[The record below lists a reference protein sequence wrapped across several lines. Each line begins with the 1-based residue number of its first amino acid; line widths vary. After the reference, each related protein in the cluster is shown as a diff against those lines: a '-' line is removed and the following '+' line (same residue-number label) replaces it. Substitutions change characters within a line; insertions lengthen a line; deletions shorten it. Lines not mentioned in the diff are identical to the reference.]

1 MEPAALVNLGG
12 NVVRGRRGSG
22 GRSSVGRTSL
32 KFVDTPEKGMRDD
45 TTIEV
50 TVAVDQA
57 DKENAEDAASSP
69 ATPAYLAAPE
79 TLVQQTA
86 PINRMRKLGSKTK
99 DAAKL
104 RRLTF
109 FNGAA

>member
-1 MEPAALVNLGG
+1 M
-12 NVVRGRRGSG
+12 
-22 GRSSVGRTSL
+22 
-32 KFVDTPEKGMRDD
+32 FVDTPEGEKGELDVVLGF
-45 TTIEV
+45 TP
-50 TVAVDQA
+50 AVDQK
-57 DKENAEDAASSP
+57 DKENVEDETLSSP

-86 PINRMRKLGSKTK
+86 PINRMRRLGSKTK
-99 DAAKL
+99 VAAKL